1 MSFLSGLR
9 IPVAIVFGLVLNAG
23 MFYVLWSLTNVEF
36 DIEVKEATHRIY
48 PYAPRF

>member
-23 MFYVLWSLTNVEF
+23 MFCVVEF
-36 DIEVKEATHRIY
+36 DER
-48 PYAPRF
+48 